1 MSSVPR
7 VCSACGAP
15 SAWDAKFCQHCGQ
28 RLEVDAKGPRYYGA
42 LSPGPA
48 FILGCVLVAA
58 ALLALIAG
66 SVIAAVVFL
75 ALAGVAFVF
84 FYDAA
89 RRYPHDPLA
98 RRVLASGQHVRG
110 WLTFSG
116 VSLGAWTRALRDV
129 ARLRR
134 ESRRLRREREPTL
147 RSLGD
152 ASYREDEPMVQELRE
167 RVREIDDELAKR
179 DEARSQAL
187 AAARRHVG
195 EERAA
200 ATSTQQF
207 SVDELISGE
216 PDDSKRV

>member
-7 VCSACGAP
+7 VCYACGAA
-15 SAWDAKFCQHCGQ
+15 SAWDAKFCQHCGR
-28 RLEVDAKGPRYYGA
+28 RLEEDEKGPRYFGA

-48 FILGCVLVAA
+48 FILGCILLAA

-66 SVIAAVVFL
+66 SLIAAVVFL
-75 ALAGVAFVF
+75 ALAAVAFVF

-89 RRYPHDPLA
+89 RRYPDDSA
-98 RRVLASGQHVRG
+98 AQRVLASGQHVRG

-116 VSLGAWTRALRDV
+116 VSLAAWTRALRDV
-129 ARLRR
+129 VRLRR

-167 RVREIDDELAKR
+167 RVRVIDEELARR
-179 DEARSQAL
+179 DEARAEAV
-187 AAARRHVG
+187 AAARRHVD

-207 SVDELISGE
+207 TVDELTSSE
-216 PDDSKRV
+216 HENSERE